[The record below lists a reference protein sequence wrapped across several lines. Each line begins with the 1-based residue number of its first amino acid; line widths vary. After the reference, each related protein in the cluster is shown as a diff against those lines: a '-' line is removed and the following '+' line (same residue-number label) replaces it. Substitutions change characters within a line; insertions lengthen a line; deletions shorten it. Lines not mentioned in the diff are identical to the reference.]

1 MATVTLELAP
11 DTNPVPNPVPDP
23 KVDFGPGA
31 GSSKRL

>member
-31 GSSKRL
+31 GSSERL

>member
-11 DTNPVPNPVPDP
+11 DINPVPNPVPDP

-31 GSSKRL
+31 GSSERL